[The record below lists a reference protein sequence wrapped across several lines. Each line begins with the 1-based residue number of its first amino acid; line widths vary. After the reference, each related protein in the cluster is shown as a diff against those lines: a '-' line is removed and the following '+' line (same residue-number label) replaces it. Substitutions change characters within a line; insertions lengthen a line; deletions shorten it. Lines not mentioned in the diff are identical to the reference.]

1 MIRRFFRW
9 LFGRRNEWTNGMDGT
24 RYKPFMTYSDG
35 STLYEREHS
44 DYLYVMIPP
53 PKQGRSPAL
62 IKPFFVR
69 TAITRNES
77 ITMDSATFLDQ
88 YAHPLTASQNTEP
101 ASRPP
106 SYSSALP

>member
-69 TAITRNES
+69 TAINRNGS
-77 ITMDSATFLDQ
+77 TAMDSEAYPGQCGQL
-88 YAHPLTASQNTEP
+88 LTAFGSMEP